1 MMANSTLSSVKILAV
16 PGMHVIHE
24 PCIWPISPQV
34 LRSSVVRASDGCTE
48 GHRFNS
54 SRGLRFF
61 LCPIL
66 VTCWSHHFSS
76 LLCFFY
82 SVQVWQ
88 LSVLHHFLSSLNTK
102 HAHNIMPS
110 SWHWVQSCKLL
121 LFVVLERWS
130 GIPFQVVEAV
140 LLIAVTL
147 LLVVQMPQPI
157 NLLYWDLHWTG
168 YPSHHLRCHFLH
180 QQMHRGS
187 WILRLIMPLVKIKFS

>member
-1 MMANSTLSSVKILAV
+1 MMANSTLSLVKILAV

-34 LRSSVVRASDGCTE
+34 LRSSVVTASDA
-48 GHRFNS
+48 S
-54 SRGLRFF
+54 SRGLRLF

-110 SWHWVQSCKLL
+110 SCHWVQSCKLL

-140 LLIAVTL
+140 LLVAVTL

-187 WILRLIMPLVKIKFS
+187 WILRSIMPLVKIKFS

>member
-1 MMANSTLSSVKILAV
+1 MMANSTLSLVKILAV

-34 LRSSVVRASDGCTE
+34 LGSSVVTASDA
-48 GHRFNS
+48 S
-54 SRGLRFF
+54 SRGLRLF

-102 HAHNIMPS
+102 HAHNIMPWS
-110 SWHWVQSCKLL
+110 CHWVQSCKLL

-140 LLIAVTL
+140 LLVAVTL

>member
-1 MMANSTLSSVKILAV
+1 MSYMNLVYGPSRHKSFVVQWLEHLTGVWKVIGSIPFGDSDFFFV
-16 PGMHVIHE
+16 PYSWPVDLVI
-24 PCIWPISPQV
+24 SQV
-34 LRSSVVRASDGCTE
+34 CYV
-48 GHRFNS
+48 
-54 SRGLRFF
+54 
-61 LCPIL
+61 
-66 VTCWSHHFSS
+66 
-76 LLCFFY
+76 FFY
-82 SVQVWQ
+82 SVQVWH

-110 SWHWVQSCKLL
+110 SCHWVQSCKLL

-157 NLLYWDLHWTG
+157 NLVYWDLHWTG